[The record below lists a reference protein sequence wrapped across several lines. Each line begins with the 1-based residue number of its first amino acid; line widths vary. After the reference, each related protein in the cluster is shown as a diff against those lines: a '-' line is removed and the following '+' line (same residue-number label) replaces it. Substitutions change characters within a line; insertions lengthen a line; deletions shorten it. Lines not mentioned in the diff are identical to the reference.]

1 MTTSM
6 EQSSS
11 EPVLELCEDNL
22 IEILHRLPSKS
33 LSRFESVCK
42 HWGKCIDD
50 PSIAYSCR
58 SQRWSPQPYMMGF
71 FCQGRDEVD
80 EQNRFFFSS
89 KKSSQMIDGSLDESV
104 NFLGRG
110 VHIMASSNGFLLV
123 TEDLYNQNVY
133 YVYNPATRQ
142 HFVVPVTLTSY
153 VSLAIIGFDCKVDDP
168 EKDVISFTIVRY
180 EAWTGPSGGSTIE
193 SFSSETNMWTSID
206 LRQAAPIRAP
216 LRRWTRSGS
225 VGVIDG
231 VFVWKFDPD
240 SHIILY
246 DSVYRRFWDLKL
258 TDEMDD
264 WSGSAV
270 GVSDGVLYYALCNR
284 GEITLWYLESNIRST
299 NDAVWVTKYVVNISN
314 ALLNCPEAIGSKAI
328 GSIRIKMF
336 NIDIHSVNPHI
347 FYLLAGDKVISY
359 DSEKNTVEFLYEIGV
374 SVWTAN
380 QDYLFFSYEWHQ
392 WPRLLRTHQLEEE

>member
-6 EQSSS
+6 EQSSCK
-11 EPVLELCEDNL
+11 PVLELCEDNL

-89 KKSSQMIDGSLDESV
+89 KKSSQVIDGSLDESV

-123 TEDLYNQNVY
+123 TEDLYNQSVY

-153 VSLAIIGFDCKVDDP
+153 VSLAVIGFHCKVDDP

-180 EAWTGPSGGSTIE
+180 EAWTGPSGGVTIE

-206 LRQAAPIRAP
+206 LRQAAPIRSP
-216 LRRWTRSGS
+216 ISRWMRSGS

-231 VFVWKFDPD
+231 MFVWKLDPN

-246 DSVYRRFWDLKL
+246 DTVYRRFWDLKL

-264 WSGSAV
+264 WTGSAV

-284 GEITLWYLESNIRST
+284 REITLWYLDSNIRST
-299 NDAVWVTKYVVNISN
+299 NDAVWVIKYVVNITS
-314 ALLNCPEAIGSKAI
+314 ALLNCPEVI
-328 GSIRIKMF
+328 GSIRINMLY
-336 NIDIHSVNPHI
+336 IDIHSVNPHI
-347 FYLLAGDKVISY
+347 FYLLVGDKVISY
-359 DSEKNTVEFLYEIGV
+359 DSEKNTAEFLYEIGV
-374 SVWTAN
+374 SVWTAD
-380 QDYLFFSYEWHQ
+380 QYYLFFPYEWHQ